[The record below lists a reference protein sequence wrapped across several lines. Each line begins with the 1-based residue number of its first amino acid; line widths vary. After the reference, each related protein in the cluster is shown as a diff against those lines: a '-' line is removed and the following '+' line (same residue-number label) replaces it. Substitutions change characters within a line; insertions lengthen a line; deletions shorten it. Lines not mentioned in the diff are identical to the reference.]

1 MAGGP
6 LAQAKPR
13 PQQYDNDQQLH
24 DRQFDELCQQYAPS
38 HLRPWSAAAP
48 AIAQKTI
55 LQIPFVKG
63 YQEFSDGTSY
73 NGVGVDDATNT
84 AGGAE
89 TRMSRRMRK
98 KTARAV

>member
-38 HLRPWSAAAP
+38 HLRTWAAAAP
-48 AIAQKTI
+48 AVAQKRI
-55 LQIPFVKG
+55 LEIRLDNG
-63 YQEFSDGTSY
+63 YPEFSDGTSY
-73 NGVGVDDATNT
+73 NGVGVDDATKT
-84 AGGAE
+84 ASGTD

-98 KTARAV
+98 HVARAV